1 MTCHI
6 FFEDE
11 IIMLEGFVA
20 DASGKNECDV
30 G

>member
-11 IIMLEGFVA
+11 IIMLKGFVA
-20 DASGKNECDV
+20 DASGKNECD
-30 G
+30 GG